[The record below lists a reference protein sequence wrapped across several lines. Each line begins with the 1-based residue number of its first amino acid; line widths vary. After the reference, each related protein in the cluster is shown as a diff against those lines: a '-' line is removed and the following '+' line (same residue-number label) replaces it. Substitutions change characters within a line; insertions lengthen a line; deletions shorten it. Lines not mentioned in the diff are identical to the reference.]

1 MKKSPYFIMA
11 VASIAL
17 SGCGALTNVN
27 DVNTMRTTSPQGG
40 TPFTQ
45 ALANEYRI
53 QTVQEA
59 DNEVEWDDAAFFARK
74 GLRAARGEEVLPS
87 DISAAPAGEYG
98 RYHHLGQVIPI
109 PPERVGDLSSA
120 RQRLIGFLDYG
131 GRDHQPAFAAHAQA
145 VFDCWLEEEWE
156 RQTTDLECS
165 EEFMRIET
173 KFKVTQT
180 ETKNK
185 AGTMGAKAN
194 TFEVFFD
201 FDRSN
206 ISPTAAQILNDTA
219 SRAKQNKV
227 TGIDLTG
234 HTDSSGSEAYNQAL
248 SERRADAVKAELIK
262 DGIPAMEITSTGV
275 GKSGQLVPTADGV
288 REPQNRRTEILL
300 K

>member
-1 MKKSPYFIMA
+1 MKKSPYFITA

-40 TPFTQ
+40 TSFTQ
-45 ALANEYRI
+45 ALASEYRLQAI
-53 QTVQEA
+53 DEA
-59 DNEVEWDDAAFFARK
+59 DHEVEWDDAAFFARK
-74 GLRAARGEEVLPS
+74 GLHAARGEELLPS
-87 DISAAPAGEYG
+87 DVSAAPAGDSG
-98 RYHHLGQVIPI
+98 RYHHLGQIIPV
-109 PPERVGDLSSA
+109 PPERVGELSAA
-120 RQRLIGFLDYG
+120 RQRLMGFLDFG
-131 GRDHQPAFAAHAQA
+131 GRDRQPAFAAHAQA
-145 VFDCWLEEEWE
+145 IYDCWIEEEWE
-156 RQTTDLECS
+156 RDADVECRT
-165 EEFMRIET
+165 EFMRIET
-173 KFKVTQT
+173 QFKVIQT

-185 AGTMGAKAN
+185 GGTMGAKAN

-206 ISPTAAQILNDTA
+206 ISPTAAQILHDTA

-234 HTDSSGSEAYNQAL
+234 HTDASGSEAYNQAL
-248 SERRADAVKAELIK
+248 SERRADAVKAALIK
-262 DGIPAMEITSTGV
+262 EGIPAMEITSSGV
-275 GKSGQLVPTADGV
+275 GKAGQLVPTADGV